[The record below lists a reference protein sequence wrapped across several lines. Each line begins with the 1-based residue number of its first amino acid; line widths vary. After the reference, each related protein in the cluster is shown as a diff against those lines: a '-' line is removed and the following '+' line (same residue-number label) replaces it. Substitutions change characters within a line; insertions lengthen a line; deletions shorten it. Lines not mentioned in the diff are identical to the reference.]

1 MKRILCVL
9 ALLVPFAGVAAGG
22 GEYPLDKAPVDQ
34 SDTASLQRGAK
45 LFMNYCSGCHSTQ
58 YQRYQRVAEDL
69 QIPAELMQQHLMFV
83 PGAKI
88 GDLMENSM
96 AEKDAAKWFGAPPPD
111 LTLVAR
117 VRGADWIYT
126 YLRTFYADPK
136 RPWGVNN
143 LVFKDV
149 GMPHVL
155 QELQGVPS
163 FVDEERMVDGKVESH
178 KVLETDGSGELS
190 PDEYDQAVA
199 DLVNFLVYAAEPMQ
213 QERKSL
219 GIWVMLFLA
228 VFFVLAYLLKK
239 EYWRDVH

>member
-9 ALLVPFAGVAAGG
+9 ALLVPFTGLASGG

-45 LFMNYCSGCHSTQ
+45 LFMNYCAGCHSTQ

-163 FVDEERMVDGKVESH
+163 FVEEERMVDGKVETH

-199 DLVNFLVYAAEPMQ
+199 DIVNFLVYAAEPMQ

>member
-9 ALLVPFAGVAAGG
+9 ALLVPFSGFAAGG
-22 GEYPLDKAPVDQ
+22 GEYPLDKAPIDLH
-34 SDTASLQRGAK
+34 DKASLQRGAK

-58 YQRYQRVAEDL
+58 YQRYQRVADDL
-69 QIPAELMQQHLMFV
+69 EIPYELMQQHLMFV
-83 PGAKI
+83 EGHKI

-96 AEKDAAKWFGAPPPD
+96 AEKDAAKWFGAAPPD

-155 QELQGVPS
+155 QELQGVPTL
-163 FVDEERMVDGKVESH
+163 VEVQGADGHSH
-178 KVLETDGSGELS
+178 QQIETDGSGELS
-190 PDEYDQAVA
+190 EDEYNQAVT

-213 QERKSL
+213 VERKQL
-219 GIWVMLFLA
+219 GLWVMLFLA
-228 VFFVLAYLLKK
+228 LFFVLAYLLKK